1 MDADEEDEGRRSR
14 RPHFD
19 DAESEE
25 QLWSAETE
33 DATRQRRRPN
43 RSRSISPTDTTRRT
57 PRVRHDDAYEL
68 DFEDVFD
75 DTFTVDS
82 SRQRSVRP

>member
-1 MDADEEDEGRRSR
+1 MPTRKTKGGGRDGRTLTTPRARS
-14 RPHFD
+14 
-19 DAESEE
+19 SCG
-25 QLWSAETE
+25 
-33 DATRQRRRPN
+33 RQRQRMRRDSAAAPTALG
-43 RSRSISPTDTTRRT
+43 RSVQPTRRDE